1 MPVHTIKIDYD
12 TKKLLRELLNE
23 MKNMNH
29 ERRNPPRRYSDQP
42 RHTPPPNK
50 KR

>member
-1 MPVHTIKIDYD
+1 MPVHTIKLDYD

-23 MKNMNH
+23 MKN
-29 ERRNPPRRYSDQP
+29 RNSSNRNTT
-42 RHTPPPNK
+42 RHTPPPYK